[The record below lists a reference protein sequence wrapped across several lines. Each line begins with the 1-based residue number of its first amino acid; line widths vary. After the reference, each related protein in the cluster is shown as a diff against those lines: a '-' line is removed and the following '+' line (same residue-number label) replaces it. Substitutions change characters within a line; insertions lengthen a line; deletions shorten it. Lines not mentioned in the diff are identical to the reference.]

1 MYWGIMEILKNH
13 KWFDNRNQI
22 TRVISDIGER
32 LIEISLED
40 NTVLLLSQEDIIA
53 IARELGIIIISD
65 YYGDLTCVSKRIG
78 G

>member
-1 MYWGIMEILKNH
+1 MKILKNH

-22 TRVISDIGER
+22 TSSDIGER

-40 NTVLLLSQEDIIA
+40 NTVILLSQENIIA

-65 YYGDLTCVSKRIG
+65 YYGDPTCVSRRIG